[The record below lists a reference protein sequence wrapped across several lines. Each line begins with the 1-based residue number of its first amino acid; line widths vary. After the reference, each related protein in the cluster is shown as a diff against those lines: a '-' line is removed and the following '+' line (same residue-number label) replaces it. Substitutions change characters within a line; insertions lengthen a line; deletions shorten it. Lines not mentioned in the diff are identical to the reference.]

1 MRNEQIK
8 NIWMLTREYGELAG
22 AGGVKDV
29 VCQLSESLARWTG
42 RSVNVVMPLYGF
54 MDKEAIGCEPV
65 LAAQDDG
72 GPLQCDVPM
81 HEPLQFIREKVVFY
95 RVKINRV
102 NIYLVDSQRFS
113 AKSAVYTYTADDEL
127 ATSWQKKSAGHHD
140 YFAMN
145 LLLQKA
151 ALELMILLGEQPDVI
166 HCHDGHTAVVP
177 ALLRECPGYI
187 SYFRG
192 TGCVVTVHNAG
203 YGYHQEVADLPYA
216 ASICGLPPQVI
227 DSNRL
232 DEKFDPF
239 LVASRYAILN
249 TVSENYARELQE
261 TSADAMTG
269 WLGHELLARN
279 VTLEGVTNGISP
291 EAFDLLAMI
300 GERTEC
306 YFEPGDESDDL
317 RGKKLFKEQFLAE
330 LEQFNIP
337 REVTCHGVLQN
348 YEKPLFTFIG
358 RLGEQKGVDILL
370 DVVSELVARDDRPQF
385 LILGSGDTDLE
396 SRLEWLA
403 ENEMFSGRLCFLK
416 GFHSQLASKVYA
428 AGDFFVVPSRY
439 EPCGLTDFIA
449 QLHGN
454 IPVVHH
460 VGGLV
465 KVLDGVTGIGYAGD
479 QYTAL
484 LQALERALAVW
495 ENPEMK
501 RNMQLQAVQTI
512 QEKYT
517 WRSVMK
523 QYLALYRRA
532 KL

>member
-1 MRNEQIK
+1 
-8 NIWMLTREYGELAG
+8 MLTREYGDLAG

-29 VCQLSESLARWTG
+29 VCQLSESLARWSG
-42 RSVNVVMPLYGF
+42 RAVNVGMPLYGF
-54 MDKEAIGCEPV
+54 MDRAVIGCEPV
-65 LAAQDDG
+65 TTEQDEG
-72 GPLQCDVPM
+72 LPLQCEVPM
-81 HEPLQFIREKVVFY
+81 HEPQHYIHEKVAFY
-95 RVKINRV
+95 RFRLNRV
-102 NIYLVDSQRFS
+102 NIYFVDSPRFAS
-113 AKSAVYTYTADDEL
+113 KNSVYTYTDADEQL
-127 ATSWQKKSAGHHD
+127 TEWQKKSEGHHD

-177 ALLRECPGYI
+177 ALLRECPGYM

-216 ASICGLPPQVI
+216 ASISGLPSQII
-227 DSNRL
+227 DGHKLN
-232 DEKFDPF
+232 DKFDPF
-239 LVASRYAILN
+239 LVGARYAIVN
-249 TVSENYARELQE
+249 TVSENYARELQQ
-261 TSADAMTG
+261 TGADGMTG

-279 VTLEGVTNGISP
+279 VTLEGITNGITP
-291 EAFDLLAMI
+291 ESFELQAIM

-306 YFEPGDESDDL
+306 YFDPGDETDDL

-330 LEQFNIP
+330 LEQLSIP
-337 REVTCHGVLQN
+337 REVSCHGILQN
-348 YEKPLFTFIG
+348 HERPLFTFIG

-370 DVVSELVARDDRPQF
+370 DVISELVARDHRPQF
-385 LILGSGDTDLE
+385 LVLGSGDSDLE
-396 SRLEWLA
+396 SRLQWLSG
-403 ENEMFSGRLCFLK
+403 NGIFRGRLCFLK
-416 GFHSQLASKVYA
+416 GFHSLLASKVYA

-454 IPVVHH
+454 IPIVHH

-465 KVLDGVTGIGYAGD
+465 KVRDDVTGIGYGGD
-479 QYTAL
+479 QYGAL
-484 LQALERALAVW
+484 LQALERALLLW
-495 ENPEMK
+495 ENPEK
-501 RNMQLQAVQTI
+501 RRLIQLQAVREI

-523 QYLALYRRA
+523 QYLALYNRSRMESGVEH
-532 KL
+532 